1 MKNEKIREGFYFFGA
16 KRDFFVE
23 TAQQVKSRKLAR
35 KIAEAICF
43 EADDYTIENI
53 FRRLQ
58 KAWCK
63 DTCFTNSEGKQIC
76 GYEIYGE
83 NFAGYGS
90 VDKTDGKTIIIKI
103 KL

>member
-23 TAQQVKSRKLAR
+23 TDQQVKSHKLAR
-35 KIAEAICF
+35 KIAEAVSF
-43 EADDYTIENI
+43 EVNDYTVETI
-53 FRRLQ
+53 FKRLQ

-83 NFAGYGS
+83 NFGGCGS
-90 VDKTDGKTIIIKI
+90 IDKNDGKTIIIE
-103 KL
+103 L

>member
-1 MKNEKIREGFYFFGA
+1 MVNEKIREGFYFFGA
-16 KRDFFVE
+16 NHEFFVE
-23 TAQQVKSRKLAR
+23 TAQQVKNRKLAR

-43 EADDYTIENI
+43 EADDYTVETI
-53 FRRLQ
+53 FKRLQ
-58 KAWCK
+58 KAHCK
-63 DTCFTNSEGKQIC
+63 NTCFTNKEGKQIY

-90 VDKTDGKTIIIKI
+90 VDKNDGRTTII

>member
-1 MKNEKIREGFYFFGA
+1 MVNEKIREGFYFFGA
-16 KRDFFVE
+16 NHDFFVE

-35 KIAEAICF
+35 KIAEMISY
-43 EADDYTIENI
+43 EVSDYTIETI
-53 FRRLQ
+53 FWRLQ

-90 VDKTDGKTIIIKI
+90 VDKNDGKTTIIK
-103 KL
+103 L

>member
-1 MKNEKIREGFYFFGA
+1 MVNEKIREGFYFFGA

-23 TAQQVKSRKLAR
+23 TDQQVKSRKLAR

-43 EADDYTIENI
+43 EADDYTIETI

-58 KAWCK
+58 KAHCK
-63 DTCFTNSEGKQIC
+63 DTCFTNSEGKEIY

-83 NFAGYGS
+83 NFAGYGRI
-90 VDKTDGKTIIIKI
+90 DKTDGKNTIIKM
-103 KL
+103 

>member
-1 MKNEKIREGFYFFGA
+1 MENEKIREGFYFFGA
-16 KRDFFVE
+16 KRDFFVV
-23 TAQQVKSRKLAR
+23 TDQQVKSRKLAY
-35 KIAEAICF
+35 KIAKAICF
-43 EADDYTIENI
+43 EADDYTVETI

-63 DTCFTNSEGKQIC
+63 DTCFTNSEGKQIY

-90 VDKTDGKTIIIKI
+90 VDKTDGKTIIIK
-103 KL
+103 L

>member
-1 MKNEKIREGFYFFGA
+1 MENEKIREGFYFFGA

-23 TAQQVKSRKLAR
+23 TTQQVKSRKLAH
-35 KIAEAICF
+35 KIAEAVSF
-43 EADDYTIENI
+43 EVNNYTIETI

-63 DTCFTNSEGKQIC
+63 DTCFTNKEGKQIY

-83 NFAGYGS
+83 NFAGCGS
-90 VDKTDGKTIIIKI
+90 VDKNDGKTTIIK
-103 KL
+103 L

>member
-1 MKNEKIREGFYFFGA
+1 MVNEKIREGFYFFGA
-16 KRDFFVE
+16 NHDFFVE
-23 TAQQVKSRKLAR
+23 TDQQVKSHKLAR
-35 KIAEAICF
+35 KIAETICF
-43 EADDYTIENI
+43 EADDYTIKTI

-90 VDKTDGKTIIIKI
+90 VDKNDGKTIIIKI

>member
-1 MKNEKIREGFYFFGA
+1 MVNEKIREGFYFFGA
-16 KRDFFVE
+16 NHDFFVE

-35 KIAEAICF
+35 KIAEMISY
-43 EADDYTIENI
+43 EVSDYTIETI
-53 FRRLQ
+53 FWRLQ

-76 GYEIYGE
+76 GYEMYGE

-90 VDKTDGKTIIIKI
+90 VDKNDGKTTIIK
-103 KL
+103 L

>member
-1 MKNEKIREGFYFFGA
+1 MKNENNREGFYFFGA

-23 TAQQVKSRKLAR
+23 TDQQVKSRKLAR

-43 EADDYTIENI
+43 EVNDYTIETI
-53 FRRLQ
+53 FKRLQ

-76 GYEIYGE
+76 GYEIYGD

-90 VDKTDGKTIIIKI
+90 VDKNDGKTTIIK
-103 KL
+103 L